1 MLYVITRVT
10 GMLTQKDSCSY
21 EKLGKHER
29 GSYFRERN
37 VMGRNIEVA

>member
-1 MLYVITRVT
+1 
-10 GMLTQKDSCSY
+10 MLTQKDSCPY

-29 GSYFRERN
+29 DSVFRERN